1 MLETNPAESIPFN
14 DFSNFC
20 ILLEKYY
27 HGPVHREAVGTHPV
41 RFFKD
46 ILDNDKEFAFLVSQG
61 QDIGH
66 LPGIFIHRHILLE
79 DLDRVGSIE
88 RKLVWREEFRQ
99 IVQLFRQSCE
109 GLWPILSTN
118 RTLNYHWKHHCA
130 TITRTPPPDIFSISH
145 NTNID
150 VPEGCAETMVEYI
163 QVIKIIRQGENDAMT
178 TQFADFQEKASQERI
193 RRQHQA
199 VRGELLGRV
208 SRCEETTTI
217 SLDSNRTFQLYT
229 DYQTFKAMGECSARL
244 YYWARRFTRLPRDK
258 QRQLEII
265 RGGLC
270 GGCAICCDDFDI
282 QADPIQILSCGHCFH
297 AGCGISGWLAANHK
311 CPMCRTKDPTQGDLS
326 VETKEWLLYH
336 PGTGQLAETTD
347 DYLSKI
353 LASSPV
359 GVSSRSLTLTQ
370 PNSGNLLQPTT
381 DPDDIT
387 MDVGTE
393 SESERTSLL
402 GRPQVQTPTFLSGFI
417 YRFLGRNF
425 VGAEPRSEMA

>member
-1 MLETNPAESIPFN
+1 MA
-14 DFSNFC
+14 
-20 ILLEKYY
+20 
-27 HGPVHREAVGTHPV
+27 
-41 RFFKD
+41 
-46 ILDNDKEFAFLVSQG
+46 
-61 QDIGH
+61 
-66 LPGIFIHRHILLE
+66 
-79 DLDRVGSIE
+79 
-88 RKLVWREEFRQ
+88 
-99 IVQLFRQSCE
+99 
-109 GLWPILSTN
+109 
-118 RTLNYHWKHHCA
+118 
-130 TITRTPPPDIFSISH
+130 
-145 NTNID
+145 
-150 VPEGCAETMVEYI
+150 EYI

-199 VRGELLGRV
+199 VRGELLGRI

-217 SLDSNRTFQLYT
+217 SLDTNKTFKLYT
-229 DYQTFKAMGECSARL
+229 DYQTFKVTGECSARL

-297 AGCGISGWLAANHK
+297 TGCGISGWLAANHK
-311 CPMCRTKDPTQGDLS
+311 CPICRTKDPTQGDLS

-347 DYLSKI
+347 DYLAKI

-359 GVSSRSLTLTQ
+359 GVSSHSSSADPDPD
-370 PNSGNLLQPTT
+370 PNPDLPRLQPAT
-381 DPDDIT
+381 DPDDISL
-387 MDVGTE
+387 DRDE
-393 SESERTSLL
+393 ESERTSLL
-402 GRPQVQTPTFLSGFI
+402 GRPQVQPPITFLPGFI

-425 VGAEPRSEMA
+425 VGAEPIHEMA